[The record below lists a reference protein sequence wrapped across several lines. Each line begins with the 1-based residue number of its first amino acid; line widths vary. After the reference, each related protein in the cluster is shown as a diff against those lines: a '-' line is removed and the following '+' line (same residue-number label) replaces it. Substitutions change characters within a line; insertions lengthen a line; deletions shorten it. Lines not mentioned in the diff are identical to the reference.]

1 MYFEVIMPLM
11 KELVEN
17 KRILETLTW
26 YIVSIILP
34 TDKHSQARAAKIS
47 GKDNSLFS
55 NLLLGSLDISKI
67 ALNRASRRR
76 LDSLARKRKV
86 LIKNAPWKIAII
98 IDATLHK
105 RSSRYTQNGQ
115 KFNHGSGWVIGHQW
129 TNIGIL
135 INDQLVPLP
144 PIAFYT
150 REECKRR
157 KIPYVTE
164 HEKVVKALHSLS
176 LKVTTGIDIPASE
189 VVVLLDAG
197 YDCKAIQNEILAR
210 KWDFISS
217 IKSSRNITS
226 FKQSTGWIRISSFFK
241 DGRRPWKTIRVASYC
256 GKKQILRQHRYKQLV
271 GYLKDVRRQVQLVCS
286 KRSRD
291 SKMKFLACS
300 NLKVSVKSIIQG
312 YQKRWKI
319 ELFHRDIKSFLGL
332 EDAGVR
338 SFDSLHNHVHWV
350 YVAYNLLKDK
360 YPESSIQTAQAEFER
375 AMRIKEM
382 KLSVQQLSQIKGKEK
397 MMSKQ
402 WSVIRE
408 NESLMA
414 A

>member
-1 MYFEVIMPLM
+1 MPLM
-11 KELVEN
+11 KDLIKN
-17 KRILETLTW
+17 NRILETLTW
-26 YIVSIILP
+26 YIVSIILI
-34 TDKHSQARAAKIS
+34 TDKHTQARAEKIS
-47 GKDNSLFS
+47 GKDNTLFS
-55 NLLLGSLDISKI
+55 NLLLRSLDISKV

-105 RSSRYTQNGQ
+105 RSSLHTQNVQ
-115 KFNHGSGWVIGHQW
+115 KFNHGKGWVIGHQW

-135 INDQLVPLP
+135 INDQFVPLP

-150 REECKRR
+150 QEECKQR
-157 KIPYVTE
+157 KIPYLTE
-164 HEKVVKALHSLS
+164 HEKIVKTLHSLS
-176 LKVTTGIDIPASE
+176 LKNAIGIDIPASE

-197 YDCKAIQNEILAR
+197 YDCKAIQNKILAR
-210 KWDFISS
+210 KWDFITS
-217 IKSSRNITS
+217 IKSSRRIDSSKRSN
-226 FKQSTGWIRISSFFK
+226 GWIGISSFFE
-241 DGRRPWKTIRVASYC
+241 DGRRPWKTIRIASYC
-256 GKKQILRQHRYKQLV
+256 GKKQILRQHRFKQLV

-286 KRSRD
+286 IRSRD
-291 SKMKFLACS
+291 SKMKFLAYS
-300 NLKVSVKSIIQG
+300 NLKVSAKNIIQG

-350 YVAYNLLKDK
+350 YVAYNLLKEK
-360 YPESSIQTAQAEFER
+360 YPKLSIQAAQAEFER
-375 AMRIKEM
+375 AVKIKEL
-382 KLSVQQLSQIKGKEK
+382 KLSIQQLSQIKGKEK

-402 WSVIRE
+402 WSAIRE
-408 NESLMA
+408 NEALMA